1 MNMPAPASAR
11 PVVAIASVR
20 RRLSSMLYES
30 LLLLGVLAIGF
41 IAPLTAIGVIFHTEI
56 PGAVGWLHLFVLLG
70 IYFVGLWR
78 RNGQTL
84 AMQTWQLQLVDAS
97 NGKPPSLG
105 KCLLRYALAWPSL
118 LLILSGF
125 GLLWVIFVDR
135 DRQFPHDR
143 LAGTCI
149 VHNPARAQETGS

>member
-1 MNMPAPASAR
+1 MPAPACAR
-11 PVVAIASVR
+11 PVVAIASLR

-41 IAPLTAIGVIFHTEI
+41 IAPLTAVGVLFHTQI
-56 PGAVGWLHLFVLLG
+56 PGALAWLHLFLLLG
-70 IYFVGLWR
+70 IYFVWLWR

-84 AMQTWQLQLVDAS
+84 AMQTWQLQLVDAYD
-97 NGKPPSLG
+97 GKPPSLG
-105 KCLLRYALAWPSL
+105 KCLLRYALTWPSL
-118 LLILSGF
+118 LFMLSGL

-149 VHNPARAQETGS
+149 VHNPARGQEIGT

>member
-1 MNMPAPASAR
+1 MNMPAPACAR
-11 PVVAIASVR
+11 PVVAMASLR
-20 RRLSSMLYES
+20 RRLSSMLYEN

-41 IAPLTAIGVIFHTEI
+41 IAPLTAIGVLFQVRI
-56 PGAVGWLHLFVLLG
+56 PGVLEWLHLFLLLG
-70 IYFVGLWR
+70 AYYVVLWR

-84 AMQTWQLQLVDAS
+84 AMQTWQLQLVDAQD
-97 NGKPPSLG
+97 GKIPSLA

-118 LLILSGF
+118 LFMLSGL
-125 GLLWVIFVDR
+125 GVLWVIFVDR

-149 VHNPARAQETGS
+149 VHNPAQAQEVGN